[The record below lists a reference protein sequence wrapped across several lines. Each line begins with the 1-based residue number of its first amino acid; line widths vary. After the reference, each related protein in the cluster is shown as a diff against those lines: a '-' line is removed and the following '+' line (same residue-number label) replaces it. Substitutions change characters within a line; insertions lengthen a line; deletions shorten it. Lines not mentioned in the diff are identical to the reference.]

1 MKNAIWECGFNRYIL
16 LSGRPSFCSDNN
28 KEIMDKVIIGK
39 YDLETSPFDKLSR
52 TTLDTI
58 ITSNLTNVNDKLLN
72 NPWKGVKAYHDISI
86 SIILK

>member
-1 MKNAIWECGFNRYIL
+1 
-16 LSGRPSFCSDNN
+16 
-28 KEIMDKVIIGK
+28 MDKVIIGK

-72 NPWKGVKAYHDISI
+72 NP
-86 SIILK
+86 

>member
-1 MKNAIWECGFNRYIL
+1 MRFENVDLTGIL
-16 LSGRPSFCSDNN
+16 LSGRPSFCGDNN

-52 TTLDTI
+52 TTLDTL

-72 NPWKGVKAYHDISI
+72 NP
-86 SIILK
+86 